1 MRTNLDFEQED
12 TKKLLSQLDFDFFL
26 KQNIEKE
33 KYKQEDIDKIY
44 SSYRQTLTRI
54 KTKAKEKIMYKKV
67 NSLFF

>member
-33 KYKQEDIDKIY
+33 KYNNNSIFDICSFHGQISNNKI
-44 SSYRQTLTRI
+44 
-54 KTKAKEKIMYKKV
+54 
-67 NSLFF
+67 F